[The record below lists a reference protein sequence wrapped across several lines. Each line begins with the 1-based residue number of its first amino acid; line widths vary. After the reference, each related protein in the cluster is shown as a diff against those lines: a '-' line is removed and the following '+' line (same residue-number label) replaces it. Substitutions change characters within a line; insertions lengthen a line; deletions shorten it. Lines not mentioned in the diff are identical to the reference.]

1 MDSISTKSSLRGY
14 YKAYPSLTYDVKL
27 ILGILRIIHACYTPV
42 TTALRLLFV
51 SSLLVV
57 LSDCYALSLELL

>member
-42 TTALRLLFV
+42 TIALRLLY
-51 SSLLVV
+51 
-57 LSDCYALSLELL
+57 DCFTIVIR